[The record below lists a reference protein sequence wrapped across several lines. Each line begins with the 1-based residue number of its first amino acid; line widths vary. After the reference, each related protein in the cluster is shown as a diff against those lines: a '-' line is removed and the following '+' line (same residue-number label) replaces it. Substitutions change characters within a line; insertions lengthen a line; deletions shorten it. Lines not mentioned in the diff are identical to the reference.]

1 MLSLREEPR
10 REVGEAEEERY
21 GRSGME
27 STGEEEK
34 RENSEED
41 VDVFAVIQKKNTII
55 PSSRSAGETG

>member
-10 REVGEAEEERY
+10 REVGEERY

-34 RENSEED
+34 RENGEED

-55 PSSRSAGETG
+55 PSSGSAGETG